1 MYNSIILSSY
11 LFGSVFL
18 FSKSLELI
26 NRSLLENKKI
36 PHKLI
41 LINGLTF
48 ILSGSVIIYSFIL
61 LA

>member
-18 FSKSLELI
+18 FSKSIELI

-36 PHKLI
+36 PPKLI

-48 ILSGSVIIYSFIL
+48 IMSGSIIIYSFIL

>member
-1 MYNSIILSSY
+1 MYNSIILSCC

-26 NRSLLENKKI
+26 NMSLLENKKI

-48 ILSGSVIIYSFIL
+48 VTSGSIIIYSFVPF
-61 LA
+61 